1 MNQLYRSLT
10 WVVLSWVGLALV
22 SCSITDSVKPSN
34 NGASSVGQG
43 GQKITLDNAKRVS
56 NLGRLS
62 EGSFTAQSAWSLDG
76 RWLALPSAYG
86 VYLYDAQTWTQ
97 ARFIDEAE
105 RVENIAFSP
114 DGNWLAIH
122 TRRAIPWH
130 PETPTPFSDH
140 VVRVWRTNDGGLA
153 REFKGESW
161 VGPAVFSPDN
171 KYLATK
177 SARDTARLWQ
187 MSDGVMAREFSLKQP
202 NDSDPLTRA
211 VFSPDWK
218 TVATVSAGGQ
228 SKSKTLPVRIRLLN
242 IADGSL
248 ARELTEAENNFDNAN
263 NLAFTGDG
271 KMLVTTEALFIT
283 NMLGQP
289 RSGTGIH
296 VWQVSDGQLVREWTE
311 QGVIFGVTASPEGS
325 WVALADFEKTR
336 IRRLSD
342 ASIIKDLN
350 WAWTT
355 VASPDGKLIASR
367 NEDHLLDGIFALRV
381 LRTNDGTAVKEIKE
395 PFSVDGIVSSSDGS
409 VLASGR
415 LWRASNGALSN
426 PVKLVGLTDHVDSV
440 AVSRDNQWIATGGSK
455 NVRLWQASDGKL
467 VREIKGITG
476 RVNRIAFSSD
486 GTRLVASM
494 NGQGVQMWQ
503 VSDGSLVRTFGQQ
516 TAVANVLFSPDGNT
530 VAFTSGEN
538 AIQLWRANDGS
549 LVREV
554 QGGRRVMAFSP
565 DSKLLATTDAGGTLG
580 LWQTSDGGLVRMLET
595 PDIVMGI
602 AFSSDGNM
610 LTVMY
615 MSGMMRFWQV
625 SNGSL
630 VYELKDKVAS
640 AIGEGI
646 AFSPDETVLVSASKD
661 KPSVGLWGIPPTR

>member
-1 MNQLYRSLT
+1 MNQIYRPLT
-10 WVVLSWVGLALV
+10 WAVLSWVGLVLV
-22 SCSITDSVKPSN
+22 SCSIVDSVKPSSDGSN
-34 NGASSVGQG
+34 AAGQG
-43 GQKITLDNAKRVS
+43 GQKITLENAKRVS

-86 VYLYDAQTWTQ
+86 VYLYETQTWTQ
-97 ARFIDEAE
+97 VRFIDEAE
-105 RVENIAFSP
+105 HVENIAFSP
-114 DGNWLAIH
+114 DGNWLAVH
-122 TRRAIPWH
+122 TRRAVPGH
-130 PETPTPFSDH
+130 PETPTPVSDQT
-140 VVRVWRTNDGGLA
+140 VRVWRTSDGGSV

-171 KYLATK
+171 KSIATK

-187 MSDGVMAREFSLKQP
+187 MSDGTMAREFNLKQP
-202 NDSDPLTRA
+202 NDSDPLTRV

-218 TVATVSAGGQ
+218 MVATISAGGQ
-228 SKSKTLPVRIRLLN
+228 SKSKTAPVRIRLLN

-248 ARELTEAENNFDNAN
+248 ARELIQAENNFDNAN

-283 NMLGQP
+283 SMLGQP

-311 QGVIFGVTASPEGS
+311 QNVIFGVTASPEGS

-336 IRRLSD
+336 IRRVSD
-342 ASIIKDLN
+342 ASTIKDLN
-350 WAWTT
+350 WAWNT
-355 VASPDGKLIASR
+355 VASPDGKMIASR

-381 LRTNDGTAVKEIKE
+381 VRTNDGTAVKEIKE
-395 PFSVDGIVSSSDGS
+395 PFSVDGVVPSFNGS

-455 NVRLWQASDGKL
+455 NLRLWQASDGKL

-476 RVNRIAFSSD
+476 RVNRVAFSSD
-486 GTRLVASM
+486 GTHLVASI
-494 NGQGVQMWQ
+494 NGQGVQMYQ
-503 VSDGSLVRTFGQQ
+503 VSDGSLVRTLGQQ
-516 TAVANVLFSPDGNT
+516 TAVANVLFSPDGNM

-538 AIQLWRANDGS
+538 AIQLWRVNDGS

-580 LWQTSDGGLVRMLET
+580 LWQVSDGSLVRTLET

-602 AFSSDGNM
+602 AFNSDGS
-610 LTVMY
+610 LLAVMY
-615 MSGMMRFWQV
+615 MRGALRLWQV
-625 SNGSL
+625 SNGT
-630 VYELKDKVAS
+630 VAYEIKEQGTSV
-640 AIGEGI
+640 IGESI
-646 AFSPDETVLVSASKD
+646 AFSADETMLVSAAKD
-661 KPSVGLWGIPPTR
+661 KSSVGLWGIQQTR